1 MFCVVEL
8 YTVDFM
14 ADQEVTIDFSPSIA
28 FANIRDLSYLLDR
41 DKIIS
46 LAMVVN
52 IQNQSVYC
60 GKKKTL

>member
-1 MFCVVEL
+1 
-8 YTVDFM
+8 M